1 MILMTTIDLNLVMFL
16 LIIPFSALPAI
27 TVADH
32 LVTACSNNTRNYTLN
47 STFES
52 NLKLLLENLPSITS
66 LTGFNYTSVGEP
78 PAKVYGQALC
88 RGDVNSSSCQA
99 CVEKASQEIFKD
111 CRNYTDAIIWYEL
124 CQVHYSF
131 QNMTS
136 LYVYTGKY
144 PDWDSQEKFLSDP
157 KHFSDVLTYLMTN
170 LSTEAAVN
178 PSKRMFATG
187 AIKFRSETVYGH
199 AQCTRDIIPD
209 DCQTCLTT
217 ASAELEGYCSSR
229 QGGII
234 VSRNCDVRFELY
246 KYYNASSYLLTYPNP
261 KGSKWKIGMVAFAAC
276 APVVVIAWR
285 LWNEGREM
293 ELVDPSLMDRSQT
306 EGIVRC
312 IHVGLLCVQ
321 EDPADRPTIN
331 LKTQDMGHNFL
342 LVTKSFQILLLYFSI
357 ANLLDLAYGDP
368 PYRLCSNKSNYT
380 DNSPFQNNLETLMA
394 SLSSNASV
402 SKIFNTSTGID
413 PDRVYAQYMCLNYV
427 KNESCRT
434 CVAAASQDI
443 RQLCPG
449 DKEAVV
455 WGELCQLRYSN
466 QRFLGHLDVS
476 GNIPQQN
483 PKNISNPEHLSLVVN
498 KTLSSLIKKAAFGPS
513 ANMYA
518 TGDEPFT
525 GSDSVFSLV
534 QCSTDLSPN
543 DCYTCLEVAIK
554 NVTTCCYFSR
564 GARIFSRSCYLRYEL
579 YAFYDGAT
587 ESSQSPVTGKDPLFK
602 ICSTTEYGD
611 YDQKSPFGKNVK
623 IVLETLTSI
632 TSSTGYNS
640 AAIGEFPDKVTGK
653 ALCRGDVTSSACQT
667 CLRDASQKLLKDC
680 ESKEAIIWY
689 ERCQIHYSFQNITS
703 LDVYAGKYP
712 DMESHNKS
720 VSDPVHFYDNV
731 RFLMDTLSNEAALNR
746 SKLMFETGEIK
757 FSRNE
762 TIYGH
767 VQCTRDIREDECH
780 KCLSSALIDLK
791 GCCSSKQGGIIVSR
805 NCNVRFELY
814 KYYNTSSHL
823 ITFPTPQDGGNY
835 SVYTYNGAYI
845 NSHWIFHFLS
855 EAKKKKTK
863 RHGKKSPNII
873 KGISRSHGVHNDSR
887 RGYMAPEYA
896 MEGIF
901 SVKSDVFSFG
911 VILLEIISGK
921 RSSGFYL
928 TEHGQTLL
936 AYAWRLWIEG
946 KAMEFV
952 DPLLVERGPA
962 EGILRCMHIGLLC
975 VQKDPA
981 DRPTM
986 SFVDLA
992 LASDPIAL
1000 PQPQQPAFSI
1010 CF

>member
-321 EDPADRPTIN
+321 EDPADRPTMSFVVLALGSDPIALPQPKQPAFSLGKMVPIYKSSPTDPSVNQMTVSGVCRN

-587 ESSQSPVTGKDPLFK
+587 ESSQSPVTGKGNKSEIWIITISTVASTLLVVRKKILVKMINFVDPLFK

-823 ITFPTPQDGGNY
+823 ITFPTPQDM
-835 SVYTYNGAYI
+835 
-845 NSHWIFHFLS
+845 
-855 EAKKKKTK
+855 E
-863 RHGKKSPNII
+863 
-873 KGISRSHGVHNDSR
+873 RSHLTLLRESAGPM
-887 RGYMAPEYA
+887 GFTTTAEEYA

-936 AYAWRLWIEG
+936 AYI
-946 KAMEFV
+946 
-952 DPLLVERGPA
+952 
-962 EGILRCMHIGLLC
+962 
-975 VQKDPA
+975 
-981 DRPTM
+981 
-986 SFVDLA
+986 
-992 LASDPIAL
+992 
-1000 PQPQQPAFSI
+1000 
-1010 CF
+1010 

>member
-1 MILMTTIDLNLVMFL
+1 MVNRRPQIVF
-16 LIIPFSALPAI
+16 
-27 TVADH
+27 
-32 LVTACSNNTRNYTLN
+32 SNN
-47 STFES
+47 
-52 NLKLLLENLPSITS
+52 
-66 LTGFNYTSVGEP
+66 V
-78 PAKVYGQALC
+78 
-88 RGDVNSSSCQA
+88 
-99 CVEKASQEIFKD
+99 
-111 CRNYTDAIIWYEL
+111 
-124 CQVHYSF
+124 
-131 QNMTS
+131 
-136 LYVYTGKY
+136 
-144 PDWDSQEKFLSDP
+144 
-157 KHFSDVLTYLMTN
+157 
-170 LSTEAAVN
+170 
-178 PSKRMFATG
+178 
-187 AIKFRSETVYGH
+187 
-199 AQCTRDIIPD
+199 
-209 DCQTCLTT
+209 
-217 ASAELEGYCSSR
+217 
-229 QGGII
+229 
-234 VSRNCDVRFELY
+234 
-246 KYYNASSYLLTYPNP
+246 
-261 KGSKWKIGMVAFAAC
+261 
-276 APVVVIAWR
+276 
-285 LWNEGREM
+285 
-293 ELVDPSLMDRSQT
+293 
-306 EGIVRC
+306 
-312 IHVGLLCVQ
+312 
-321 EDPADRPTIN
+321 N
-331 LKTQDMGHNFL
+331 LKTQDMGQNFL
-342 LVTKSFQILLLYFSI
+342 LVTTSFQILLLYFSI
-357 ANLLDLAYGDP
+357 ANLLDLAYADP
-368 PYRLCSNKSNYT
+368 PYSLCSNKSNYT

-427 KNESCRT
+427 RNESCRT

-587 ESSQSPVTGKDPLFK
+587 ESSQRTVTGKGNEREIWIITISTVASTLLVVRKKILVKMINFVDPLFK

-823 ITFPTPQDGGNY
+823 ITFPTPQ
-835 SVYTYNGAYI
+835 AM
-845 NSHWIFHFLS
+845 
-855 EAKKKKTK
+855 E
-863 RHGKKSPNII
+863 
-873 KGISRSHGVHNDSR
+873 RSHLTLLRESAGPMGFTTTAEGQ
-887 RGYMAPEYA
+887 GYMAPEYA

-921 RSSGFYL
+921 RSSGNVMKPNS
-928 TEHGQTLL
+928 Q
-936 AYAWRLWIEG
+936 AWRLWIEG

-952 DPLLVERGPA
+952 GPLLVERGPA

-1000 PQPQQPAFSI
+1000 PHPQQPAFSLVKI
-1010 CF
+1010 VPAGKSSSTDPSVNQMTVSSFLPRMDDQSLRVNLSNPLSITTEPQRFNNLLGATVNDLADRVANAPPVAAESPPPLPVVLPSPPPPRSVTIPEGLETLERWDTIGSAGSNSDI

>member
-1 MILMTTIDLNLVMFL
+1 
-16 LIIPFSALPAI
+16 
-27 TVADH
+27 
-32 LVTACSNNTRNYTLN
+32 
-47 STFES
+47 
-52 NLKLLLENLPSITS
+52 
-66 LTGFNYTSVGEP
+66 
-78 PAKVYGQALC
+78 
-88 RGDVNSSSCQA
+88 
-99 CVEKASQEIFKD
+99 
-111 CRNYTDAIIWYEL
+111 
-124 CQVHYSF
+124 
-131 QNMTS
+131 
-136 LYVYTGKY
+136 
-144 PDWDSQEKFLSDP
+144 
-157 KHFSDVLTYLMTN
+157 MTN
-170 LSTEAAVN
+170 LLTEAAVN
-178 PSKRMFATG
+178 PSKHMSATG
-187 AIKFRSETVYGH
+187 SIKFRSETVYGH

-209 DCQTCLTT
+209 DCQTCLKT
-217 ASAELEGYCSSR
+217 ALAELKGCCSSR

-234 VSRNCDVRFELY
+234 VSRNCNVRFELY
-246 KYYNASSYLLTYPNP
+246 KYCNASSYLLTYPNP
-261 KGSKWKIGMVAFAAC
+261 KGSNWKIGIVALAAC
-276 APVVVIAWR
+276 ALVVVIVIVIGSCIACLLKERGQQRGVERSHLALLQELACPRGAWR

-321 EDPADRPTIN
+321 EDPADRPTMSFVVLALGSDPICRN
-331 LKTQDMGHNFL
+331 LKTQDMGQNFL
-342 LVTKSFQILLLYFSI
+342 LVTTSFQILLLYFSI
-357 ANLLDLAYGDP
+357 ANLLDLAYADP
-368 PYRLCSNKSNYT
+368 PYSLCSNKSNYT

-427 KNESCRT
+427 RNESCRT

-587 ESSQSPVTGKDPLFK
+587 ESSQRTVTGKGKKENTSQDDKFRGQALLAMCFLIILLSMLFALVLADPLFK

-863 RHGKKSPNII
+863 SHGKKSPNII

-952 DPLLVERGPA
+952 GPLLVERGPA

-1000 PQPQQPAFSI
+1000 PHPQQPAFSLVKI
-1010 CF
+1010 VPAGKSSSTDPSVNQMTVSSFLPR